1 MQKKKVRILA
11 GVMTAAMLITSLNTG
26 GLMINGTSLV
36 YAEENGGAGD
46 SSGEEDYT
54 QYVDPFVGTDVD
66 YGQLFPGTVSPNGLV
81 KLSPDTYPHNTDD
94 HAGYDY
100 SKTQIEGFS
109 HTRIEGVGG
118 QGAGG
123 DILITPT
130 YVQYDSKPT
139 AASRAQS
146 YSHDNESATPG
157 YYSVELTPKTGTGT
171 NYKEDTTFGNITAE
185 LTANT
190 RTGYHK
196 YTFPKDGK
204 VSLVADLNY
213 TYHGTD
219 IRNAVM
225 NVEQSGDTTAISGR
239 FSGRNVS
246 GHGKYTMYF
255 YMETSQPAS
264 EVKTWLDSALT
275 DELSQSG
282 NDIGAVLSF
291 DVNTSTPL
299 EVKVSVSP
307 VSSAQAK
314 KDMYK
319 EMPDWDFNGVYSE
332 AKAAWNDVLGKVK
345 VENSAASDPDGRLK
359 KLFYTHLYHM
369 FTTPVNATSTDNT
382 FRATDLNVYGADD
395 YTHYDSWT
403 LWDDF
408 RKYPIIGLVL
418 PEVYKDY
425 IRSIADTMDYGIGTW
440 GLDTQTVPTVRTEH
454 AVALL
459 ADGVAKG
466 FDDIDNLESAYETAK
481 EIADS
486 TVDSTAES
494 LGYIQG
500 RVDKTVEYS
509 YDDWAIS
516 LLAKNLGNT
525 EDYNKYLK
533 RSFFYKNLYKE
544 DAVTASIDGTA
555 TTMGLLWPKDAA
567 GNFMSANPEAYGNNG
582 LYQGTLWQYTWWDS
596 NDVNGLLDL
605 IGSKE
610 KMAQELQ
617 YLYGMQDPDNGSRML
632 HTNSNEIDL
641 QTPYLFNFVGEP
653 YNTQYLIRQIYTGQT
668 WNRYSGTGEYNPPIY
683 DYVYKLDPQGFLE
696 TMDDDAG
703 TMASMYVAAAMGLFP
718 MAPGDTTYQIG
729 TPFFDKV
736 TIDVGNGK
744 QFVIEADDV
753 SSDNYYIQSATL
765 NGKSFD
771 RTWIDYSEIIRGG
784 TLNFQMG
791 SSPSEWAVNGVTA
804 LSSSD
809 LADTGTYD
817 TKDMLNYSAT
827 TLFESDTNDGSIDDN
842 INISL
847 QNTDA
852 TMVGEENED
861 LISSG
866 KVTVSNVPEGL
877 TAMAKRIDAASLQIS
892 FSGNALN
899 HNREDSIGDLAVK
912 LEDSLFSKTISS
924 SRKEKSNIKIM
935 FDDDTIT
942 LNKDR
947 LYESAQND
955 GTVEGNVTI
964 NLSGTSTFDGS
975 AGEDFIA
982 DGKLY
987 LTNFPVGLTASAV
1000 KTGESQLEL
1009 SFDGKAE
1016 ENDADV
1022 DDLGITFLDSAF
1034 LGAEASEINGSNYGG
1049 MKSLV
1054 LDFKPN
1060 WNERLSQKIEE
1071 GRQINRTDVTAS
1083 SFAVLTDAL
1092 ENGQEVLDREGVTE
1106 SEFRAAY
1113 DAIVQALV
1121 DLVYSQNAIKQL
1133 EAENYTIWSGRND
1146 LKTETSQ
1153 DSNGVSLGNLGGTY
1167 DGAWIG
1173 FEKLDF
1179 GTSNIASFTVRYVNN
1194 SGRCAPDAAMEIH
1207 LGSPEGELL
1216 QTVTLDPSGSNWNA
1230 YTIKTEELN
1239 NTEKLTGM
1247 VDVCLV
1253 LKGTG
1258 AVGSGSG
1265 QVFVANLDW
1274 VKFNAATTYGIYQAE
1289 NYSSWSAG
1297 NLKTES
1303 STTSEGESLTNIGAT
1318 YDGAWIS
1325 YNQILFNGEGLGE
1338 IAVRYAGNTGR
1349 CGADARIELHLDS
1362 PGGELIDTISI
1373 IPTNGDWSHYV
1384 TTEKELTAKITGL
1397 HDIYL
1402 VMRATTTGS
1411 NPFVANLDWF
1421 SFMEA
1426 ENDSIDKSGL
1436 QSLYDTY
1443 SELLNQEGLYE
1454 AASFAVFKEA
1464 MDYAKEVLDSAQAT
1478 REEVGQAI
1486 TLVQEKKAALVLL
1499 EPQEGP
1505 TITPDHVIFDRYAGS
1520 VNYGDKTVTIT
1531 DGIALTD
1538 IHNGEA
1544 VLNIDTDYTVT
1555 GSAITINTSYFETLD
1570 KGATELT
1577 FQFME
1582 GTPKTLSIIVT
1593 DSTPAEEEKDSD
1605 ISPVTAA
1612 FDKYIKSRNHKD
1624 VPVTMLLNG
1633 NTLISIKNKTVDLA
1647 EGRDYTV
1654 SGSAVTIYATYL
1666 DKQLKGKTNLTFVF
1680 SAGAEKNL
1688 AISIAD
1694 TKHSSSHSSGSSST
1708 SGSSGATVVERQTS
1722 VVTDNGTSQTTTVRI
1737 PITRTMSSDGTV
1749 KDAMQLNEDQA
1760 AETVKNALETK
1771 STRASIDMTNQTAD
1785 KADKTE
1791 IQLFG
1796 AAAALFGQNNI
1807 TLEIVTNQAGILLP
1821 AETMT
1826 GAAGKEASIHV
1837 FEVKDGQ
1844 QIERTE
1850 ELLSQMG
1857 TGIKML
1863 HSPVNIETNY
1873 ALKTQITLPIES
1885 SNLPA
1890 DNSQLEE
1897 FIASLAVLVE
1907 HSDGENRLQKGTI
1920 QYDKDGKPT
1929 GISIWV
1935 DKFSTFTLVKTTF
1948 DGTVKVIKNKQ
1959 MPDKELNVKFDNNL
1973 DPESVTEDTVYVL
1986 DSKGNKMDVTIECN
2000 TNKIKVIPISNYS
2013 LGETYNFY
2021 ITKNVRYETGTSIKT
2036 ARKYTFTIGNVLL
2049 SGTKMNTYLNVPA
2062 TKVWSIKLGKQINTD
2077 TYKTKY
2083 VTVVDQYCNQ
2093 IKADSSVVK
2102 DSYIKVKSQIKY
2114 KTGNTYYIIINGVNY
2129 DDGTAMEEA
2138 VWIKFTIK

>member
-1 MQKKKVRILA
+1 MQKKKARILA
-11 GVMTAAMLITSLNTG
+11 GVMTAAMLLTSLNAG
-26 GLMINGTSLV
+26 SFKISGTAKV
-36 YAEENGGAGD
+36 YAEENKVTSN
-46 SSGEEDYT
+46 SSSEEDYT

-66 YGQLFPGTVSPNGLV
+66 YGQLFPGAVTPNGLV

-94 HAGYDY
+94 HSGYDY

-146 YSHDNESATPG
+146 YSHGKESATPG
-157 YYSVELTPKTGTGT
+157 FYSVELTPKTGTGT
-171 NYKEDTTFGNITAE
+171 SYKDDTAIGNIKAE

-196 YTFPKDGK
+196 YTFPKAGK
-204 VSLVADLNY
+204 VSLVVDLNY

-219 IRNAVM
+219 IRDAVM
-225 NVEQSGDTTAISGR
+225 KVEQLSNTTAISGR

-255 YMETSQPAS
+255 YMETSQPAVD
-264 EVKTWLDSALT
+264 VKTWLDSALT
-275 DELSQSG
+275 GELSREG

-291 DVNTSTPL
+291 DAQASTPL

-307 VSSAQAK
+307 ISSDQAK

-319 EMPDWDFNGVYSE
+319 DMADWDFDAVYNN

-345 VENSAASDPDGRLK
+345 VENSEVSDPDGRLK

-382 FRATDLNVYGADD
+382 FRATDLNVYEADD

-425 IRSIADTMDYGIGTW
+425 IRSIADTMEYGIGTW

-481 EIADS
+481 GIADN
-486 TVDSTAES
+486 TVDSTAEN

-525 EDYNKYLK
+525 EDYDKYLK
-533 RSFFYKNLYKE
+533 RSFFYKNLYKK
-544 DAVTASIDGTA
+544 DAVTANIGGTN
-555 TTMGLLWPKDAA
+555 TTMGLLWPKDAS

-617 YLYGMQDPDNGSRML
+617 YLYGMQDPNNGSRML

-653 YNTQYLIRQIYTGQT
+653 YNTQYLLRQIYTGQT

-683 DYVYKLDPQGFLE
+683 DYVYKLAPQGFLE

-784 TLNFQMG
+784 TLKFQMG
-791 SSPSEWAVNGVTA
+791 SSPSDWAADGVTA

-809 LADTGTYD
+809 LVDTKAYD

-827 TLFESDTNDGSIDDN
+827 TMFESDNNDGSIDDTLT
-842 INISL
+842 ISL

-852 TMVGEENED
+852 AMMGEENED
-861 LISSG
+861 LIASG
-866 KVTVSNVPEGL
+866 KVIVSNVPDGF
-877 TAMAKRIDAASLQIS
+877 TAVAKRIDNTSIQIS
-892 FSGNALN
+892 LSGKAVSHNA
-899 HNREDSIGDLAVK
+899 EDSIGDLSVK
-912 LEDSLFSKTISS
+912 LNDSLFSKAITS

-935 FDDDTIT
+935 FKDDTIT
-942 LNKDR
+942 LNKER
-947 LYESAQND
+947 LYEAPQND
-955 GTVEGNVTI
+955 GTVDGTVI
-964 NLSGTSTFDGS
+964 ISLSGDSTFDGS
-975 AGEDFIA
+975 LGEDFIA

-987 LTNFPVGLTASAV
+987 ITNLPTGLSANAV
-1000 KTGESQLEL
+1000 KTGDKQLEL
-1009 SFDGKAE
+1009 SISGQAE

-1022 DDLGITFLDSAF
+1022 DDLGITFEDSAF
-1034 LGAEASEINGSNYGG
+1034 LGAAASEINGSNYGG
-1049 MKSLV
+1049 MKSLI
-1054 LDFKPN
+1054 LDFEAN
-1060 WNERLSQKIEE
+1060 WNERLAEIIEE
-1071 GRQINRTDVTAS
+1071 GRQINQSDVTAS
-1083 SFAVLTDAL
+1083 SFSILADAL
-1092 ENGQEVLDREGVTE
+1092 DKGQALLEMEGV
-1106 SEFRAAY
+1106 SEGQYREAY
-1113 DAIVQALV
+1113 DAIVQAL
-1121 DLVYSQNAIKQL
+1121 DGLVYSQSALKQL
-1133 EAENYTIWSGRND
+1133 EAENYTIWSGGKD
-1146 LKTETSQ
+1146 LKTENGQ
-1153 DSNGVSLGNLGGTY
+1153 DSSGVTLGNLGGTY

-1173 FEKLDF
+1173 FEKINF
-1179 GTSNIASFTVRYVNN
+1179 AASNVASFTVRYVNN

-1207 LGSPEGELL
+1207 LGSPDGELL
-1216 QTVTLDPSGSNWNA
+1216 QTIPLDSSGSNWNA
-1230 YTIKTEELN
+1230 YTTKTVELN
-1239 NTEKLTGM
+1239 NTDKLTGI
-1247 VDVCLV
+1247 VDVYLV
-1253 LKGTG
+1253 LRGSG

-1274 VKFNAATTYGIYQAE
+1274 VKFNVATTYGIYQAE

-1297 NLKTES
+1297 ALKTET
-1303 STTSEGESLTNIGAT
+1303 STTSEGESLTDIGAT

-1325 YNQILFNGEGLGE
+1325 YKQILFKGDGLGK

-1373 IPTNGDWSHYV
+1373 APTTGDWSHYV
-1384 TTEKELTAKITGL
+1384 TVQKELSAKVTGL

-1421 SFMEA
+1421 SFMEV
-1426 ENDSIDKSGL
+1426 EVDSVDKSEL
-1436 QSLYDTY
+1436 QALYD
-1443 SELLNQEGLYE
+1443 SCAGLLNQEEVYE
-1454 AASFAVFKEA
+1454 AVSFAAFKEA
-1464 MDYAKEVLDSAQAT
+1464 MDHAREVLDSDQT
-1478 REEVGQAI
+1478 TGEEVGQAV
-1486 TLVQEKKAALVLL
+1486 TLLQEKKAALILL

-1505 TITPDHVIFDRYAGS
+1505 TITPDNVIFDKYSDS
-1520 VNYGDKTVTIT
+1520 VNYGDKTVAIT
-1531 DGIALTD
+1531 DGIVLTGIYNREAALNAD
-1538 IHNGEA
+1538 S
-1544 VLNIDTDYTVT
+1544 DYTVT
-1555 GSAITINTSYFETLD
+1555 GSAITINTSYLDTLD
-1570 KGATELT
+1570 KGTTELT
-1577 FQFME
+1577 FRFTE
-1582 GTPKTLSIIVT
+1582 GTPKTLTIIVT
-1593 DSTPAEEEKDSD
+1593 DTTPAEEEKDSV
-1605 ISPVTAA
+1605 ISPVTAV
-1612 FDKYIKSRNHKD
+1612 FNKYSKSTDHKD
-1624 VPVTMLLNG
+1624 IAVTMSLNG
-1633 NTLISIKNKTVDLA
+1633 NTLINIKNRTVDLS
-1647 EGRDYTV
+1647 EGSDYTV
-1654 SGSAVTIYATYL
+1654 SGSAVTIRTSYL
-1666 DKQLKGKTNLTFVF
+1666 EKQMKDTANLTFVF
-1680 SAGAEKNL
+1680 SSGTDKNL
-1688 AISIAD
+1688 AISIVD
-1694 TKHSSSHSSGSSST
+1694 TKPSSSHSSGSGGSST
-1708 SGSSGATVVERQTS
+1708 TSVERQVS
-1722 VVTDNGTSQTTTVRI
+1722 VVTDNGATQTTSVHI
-1737 PITRTMSSDGTV
+1737 PITRTTGNDGMV
-1749 KDAMQLNEDQA
+1749 KDTVQLNENQA

-1771 STRASIDMTNQTAD
+1771 STRVALDMTDQSAD
-1785 KADKTE
+1785 KADSTE

-1796 AAAALFGQNNI
+1796 AAAALLGQNSIVLN
-1807 TLEIVTNQAGILLP
+1807 IVTNQAGIVLP

-1826 GAAGKEASIHV
+1826 GIAGKDISIHIS
-1837 FEVKDGQ
+1837 EIKDGQ
-1844 QIERTE
+1844 QIEKTKD
-1850 ELLSQMG
+1850 LLSQI
-1857 TGIKML
+1857 GIAAKMI

-1873 ALKTQITLPIES
+1873 ALKTQLTLPIES
-1885 SNLPA
+1885 SDLPT
-1890 DNSQLEE
+1890 DDSRLKE
-1897 FIASLAVLVE
+1897 FISSLAVLVE
-1907 HSDGENRLQKGTI
+1907 HSDGEIRLQKGTI
-1920 QYDKDGKPT
+1920 QYDESGRPT

-1935 DKFSTFTLVKTTF
+1935 DKFSKFTLVKTTF
-1948 DGTVKVIKNKQ
+1948 DGSVKIIKNKQ
-1959 MPDKELNVKFDNNL
+1959 MPDKELNVKFNENL
-1973 DPESVTEDTVYVL
+1973 NPKTVTEDTVYVL
-1986 DSKGNKMDVTIECN
+1986 DSKGNKVDVIIECKDN
-2000 TNKIKVIPISNYS
+2000 NIRVIPVNYYS
-2013 LGETYNFY
+2013 PGETYTFY
-2021 ITKNVRYETGTSIKT
+2021 ITKNVLYESATSIKT
-2036 ARKYTFTIGNVLL
+2036 ARKYEFTIGNILL
-2049 SGTKMNTYLNVPA
+2049 SGTKVNTYLNTAA
-2062 TKVWSIKLGKQINTD
+2062 TKVWSIKLGKKIDTD
-2077 TYKTKY
+2077 TYKSKY
-2083 VTVVDQYCNQ
+2083 VTVVDQYCNH
-2093 IKADSSVVK
+2093 IRVESSVVK
-2102 DSYIKVKSQIKY
+2102 DNYIKVKAKDKY
-2114 KTGNTYYIIINGVNY
+2114 KAGNTYYIIIQGLNY
-2129 DDGTAMEEA
+2129 DDGTAMKETE
-2138 VWIKFTIK
+2138 WIKFTIK